1 MNVAV
6 SGGYSGAV
14 TPDIARLVRRPTAC
28 RIARIHL
35 LGPMRATSYLGDDI
49 LPRGKKAR
57 ALLAYLC
64 LALGTKVPRI
74 RLAPLLWDQA
84 SDELA
89 RGSLRHALLDVCAA
103 MGPLAPELISTGRAT
118 IQLNADACWID
129 AAALLE
135 SSSPDA
141 VRSDLALFCTG
152 KLLEGLDGISPSFD
166 RWLLRER
173 NRLSW
178 KTRGFLKLKTR

>member
-64 LALGTKVPRI
+64 LASGTKVARI
-74 RLAPLLWDQA
+74 GLARLLWDQA
-84 SDELA
+84 GDELA
-89 RGSLRHALLDVCAA
+89 RESLRRALGELCSAL
-103 MGPLAPELISTGRAT
+103 GPFAGELISTVLGT
-118 IQLNADACWID
+118 I
-129 AAALLE
+129 
-135 SSSPDA
+135 
-141 VRSDLALFCTG
+141 
-152 KLLEGLDGISPSFD
+152 
-166 RWLLRER
+166 
-173 NRLSW
+173 
-178 KTRGFLKLKTR
+178 